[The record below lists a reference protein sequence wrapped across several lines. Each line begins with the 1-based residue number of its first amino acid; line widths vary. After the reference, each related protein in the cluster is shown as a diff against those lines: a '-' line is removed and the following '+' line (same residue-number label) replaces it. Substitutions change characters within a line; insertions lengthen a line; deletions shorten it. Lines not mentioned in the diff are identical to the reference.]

1 MSNLSDIASTADL
14 ADLARN
20 ATVEGAVWTVQSSD
34 LNANLIV
41 LEKRG
46 IDEHVNNEVDVL
58 VVGILGAG
66 RVTIDGVTQRLAVG
80 QVVLIPRGARRD
92 FRREAGRFAYL
103 TCHRRRS
110 GLWPTS
116 PPVTSKQAT

>member
-1 MSNLSDIASTADL
+1 MLSDIPSTADL
-14 ADLARN
+14 ADLARH

-41 LEKRG
+41 LENRG

-66 RVTIDGVTQRLAVG
+66 QVTIDGVTQRLGVG

-92 FRREAGRFAYL
+92 FRPEVGRFAYL
-103 TCHRRRS
+103 TCHRRRL
-110 GLWPTS
+110 GLWPTTPS
-116 PPVTSKQAT
+116 VSSKQAT